1 MHDVRLPLSF
11 STPLLLCI
19 ATLLMPGLAHA
30 QADFVLHNAKVYTV
44 NAEQPEAEALA
55 VRGERILMVGT
66 DAELLEAYPDAE
78 RIDAGGQTVVP
89 GLIDAHVHLMGLG
102 TSLLQADL
110 VGAASKAETVER
122 LVAFEETLPE
132 GAWLTGR
139 GWDQNDWPEQAFPT
153 RQDLDSA
160 FPDRPV
166 WLRRIDGHA
175 AWANTAAM
183 EAVGLEALRS
193 MDDPEG
199 GKIVRDAQGD
209 PTGVFVDAA
218 MSIIGSEV
226 PETSEEQLEGALGLA
241 IEETKKHGLTGV
253 HEAGLDRQTAERYQ
267 KAIDAGRFDVRLYGM
282 VGGRGA
288 AFDHFCEEGLVY
300 DYGGKLTVRAVKFY
314 IDGALGSRGAA
325 LLADYSD
332 DAGNQGLLMMPPDSF
347 TTDVRRAFECGYQ
360 VNTHAIGDRG
370 NRVALD
376 AYEAA
381 VQETGRTSGR
391 HRIEHAQVVALEDI
405 PRFAEL
411 DVIASMQ
418 PTHATSDMYWA
429 EDRLGSERTEGAYAW
444 RKFLDVGARLAFG
457 SDFPVEGVNPL
468 LGFYAAVTRQDAE
481 GFPEGGWHPE
491 ERLTR
496 EETLR
501 AFTLDAAYAAFME
514 DEVGSIEPGK
524 YADFVVLSRD
534 IMTIPEAEILETD
547 VRATYLGGEAVY
559 GGL

>member
-1 MHDVRLPLSF
+1 MNLDLLPNRVLPILF
-11 STPLLLCI
+11 VVFLLF
-19 ATLLMPGLAHA
+19 MPDSARA
-30 QADFVLHNAKVYTV
+30 QADFVLHNANIYTV
-44 NAEQPEAEALA
+44 NPEQPEAEALA

-66 DAELLEAYPDAE
+66 NAELLEAYPDAE
-78 RIDAGGQTVVP
+78 RLDAAGQTVVP
-89 GLIDAHVHLMGLG
+89 GLIDAHMHLMGLG

-110 VGAASKAETVER
+110 VGAASKEETIER
-122 LVAFEETLPE
+122 LEAFEETLPE
-132 GAWLTGR
+132 DAWLTGR
-139 GWDQNDWPEQAFPT
+139 GWDQNDWPEQTFPT
-153 RQDLDSA
+153 RQDLDES
-160 FPDRPV
+160 FPERPV

-175 AWANTAAM
+175 AWANTVAL
-183 EAVGLEALRS
+183 EAVGMEALRS
-193 MDDPEG
+193 MADPEG
-199 GKIVRDAQGD
+199 GKIERDAQGE

-218 MSIIGSEV
+218 MSIIESQV
-226 PETSEEQLEGALGLA
+226 PATSEEQLSQALELA
-241 IEETKKHGLTGV
+241 IEETKKYGLTGV
-253 HEAGLDRQTAERYQ
+253 HEAGLNQRTAERYQ
-267 KAIDAGRFDVRLYGM
+267 QAIDEDRFDVRLYGM

-288 AFDHFCEEGLVY
+288 AFDHFCENGLIF

-325 LLADYSD
+325 LLSDYSD
-332 DAGNQGLLMMPPDSF
+332 DEGNQGLLMLSPDSF
-347 TTDVRRAFECGYQ
+347 MADVRRALECGYQ

-370 NRVALD
+370 NRVVLD
-376 AYEAA
+376 AYEQAMQA
-381 VQETGRTSGR
+381 TGRTSGR
-391 HRIEHAQVVALEDI
+391 HRVEHAQIVALDDI

-411 DVIASMQ
+411 GVIASMQ

-429 EDRLGSERTEGAYAW
+429 EDRLGPERIQGAYAW
-444 RKFLDVGARLAFG
+444 RKFLDSGARLAFG
-457 SDFPVEGVNPL
+457 SDFPVEQVNPL

-481 GFPEGGWHPE
+481 GYPEGGWLPE

-534 IMTIPEAEILETD
+534 IMTIPELEILETD
-547 VRATYLGGEAVY
+547 VVATYLGGKAVY

>member
-1 MHDVRLPLSF
+1 MRLKQLPHGILF
-11 STPLLLCI
+11 LF
-19 ATLLMPGLAHA
+19 AFLLMPGLAYA
-30 QADFVLHNAKVYTV
+30 QADFVLHNAQIYTV
-44 NAEQPEAEALA
+44 NPEQPQAEALA

-66 DAELLEAYPDAE
+66 EAELLEAYPDAE
-78 RIDAGGQTVVP
+78 RVDAAGQAVIP

-110 VGAASKAETVER
+110 VGAASKEETVER
-122 LVAFEETLPE
+122 LKAFEETLPD

-139 GWDQNDWPEQAFPT
+139 GWDQNDWPEKAFPT
-153 RQDLDSA
+153 RQDLDEA
-160 FPDRPV
+160 FPERPV

-175 AWANTAAM
+175 AWANTAAL
-183 EAVGLEALRS
+183 ETVGLEALRS
-193 MDDPEG
+193 MSDPEG
-199 GKIVRDAQGD
+199 GKIVRDAQGN

-218 MSIIGSEV
+218 MSIIESRV
-226 PETSEEQLEGALGLA
+226 PETSEEQLGQALGLA

-267 KAIDAGRFDVRLYGM
+267 AAIDEGQFDVRLYGM
-282 VGGRGA
+282 IGGRGD
-288 AFDHFCEEGLVY
+288 AFDSFCEHGPIL

-332 DAGNQGLLMMPPDSF
+332 DPGNQGLLMMPPDSF
-347 TTDVRRAFECGYQ
+347 TADVRRALECGFQ

-376 AYEAA
+376 AYEKAM
-381 VQETGRTSGR
+381 QQTGRTSGR

-429 EDRLGSERTEGAYAW
+429 EDRLGPERIKGAYAW
-444 RKFLDVGARLAFG
+444 RRFLDSGAVLAFG
-457 SDFPVEGVNPL
+457 SDFPVEEVGPL
-468 LGFYAAVTRQDAE
+468 LGFYAAITRQDAE
-481 GFPEGGWHPE
+481 GYPEGGWYPE
-491 ERLTR
+491 QRLTR

-501 AFTLDAAYAAFME
+501 AFTIDAAYAAFME
-514 DEVGSIEPGK
+514 DAVGSIEPGK

-534 IMTIPEAEILETD
+534 IMTVPAPEILETD
-547 VRATYLGGEAVY
+547 VVATYLGGKPVY

>member
-1 MHDVRLPLSF
+1 
-11 STPLLLCI
+11 
-19 ATLLMPGLAHA
+19 MPDPALA
-30 QADFVLHNAKVYTV
+30 QADFVLHNAQIYTV
-44 NAEQPEAEALA
+44 NPEQPEAEALA

-66 DAELLEAYPDAE
+66 EAELLEAYPDAE
-78 RIDAGGQTVVP
+78 RVDAAGQTVVP

-110 VGAASKAETVER
+110 VGAASKEETVER
-122 LVAFEETLPE
+122 LEAFEETLPE

-153 RQDLDSA
+153 RQDLDEA
-160 FPDRPV
+160 FPERPV

-175 AWANTAAM
+175 AWANTAAL

-199 GKIVRDAQGD
+199 GKIMRDAQGE

-218 MSIIGSEV
+218 MSLIGSEV
-226 PETSEEQLEGALGLA
+226 PETSEEQLSQALELA

-253 HEAGLDRQTAERYQ
+253 HEAGLDRATAERYQ
-267 KAIDAGRFDVRLYGM
+267 AAIDAGRFDVRLYGM

-288 AFDHFCEEGLVY
+288 AFDHFCESGFVY

-325 LLADYSD
+325 LLDDYSD
-332 DAGNQGLLMMPPDSF
+332 DAGNRGLLMMPPDRF
-347 TTDVRRAFECGYQ
+347 TTDVRRAFECGFQ

-376 AYEAA
+376 AYEEAM
-381 VQETGRTSGR
+381 QETGRTSGR

-411 DVIASMQ
+411 GVIASMQ

-429 EDRLGSERTEGAYAW
+429 EDRLGPERIQGAYAW
-444 RKFLDVGARLAFG
+444 RNFLDAGARLAFG
-457 SDFPVEGVNPL
+457 SDFPVEEVNPL

-481 GFPEGGWHPE
+481 GYPEGGWYPE

-514 DEVGSIEPGK
+514 DEIGSIEPGK
-524 YADFVVLSRD
+524 YADFVVFSRD
-534 IMTIPEAEILETD
+534 IMTGPAPEILETD
-547 VRATYLGGEAVY
+547 VVATYLGGEAVY